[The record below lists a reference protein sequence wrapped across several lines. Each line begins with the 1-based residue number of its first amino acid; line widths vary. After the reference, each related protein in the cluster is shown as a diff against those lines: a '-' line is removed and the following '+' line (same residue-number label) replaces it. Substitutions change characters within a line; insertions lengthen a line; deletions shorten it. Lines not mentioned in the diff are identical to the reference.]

1 MRSKVSVFVL
11 SYNIKGGRGVEL
23 MNLTEFGEEILRRLS
38 KKRCDIA
45 EVFIRKM
52 KGISAES
59 KDREIDSFEVERDF
73 GIAIRVITEKRQGF
87 AFTTDTDKI
96 NEIIDIA
103 VESVGYSADDE
114 FVSIPEVDSGNIRD
128 VEIYDPEVEDIDE
141 RDIIDSAI
149 HLEMSAR
156 DHDPRIVKIR
166 KALISTGIIETV
178 IMNSAGLKYSY
189 RGTTISA
196 QIFVMA
202 EDNSDA
208 QMGWDYVLC
217 RRKADIDVRK
227 VGKTAASRAI
237 ELLGSKRI
245 SSERVPVILDS
256 PVAVDFLQILCS
268 SLSSESVQKNRSF
281 LAGKKGREVVS
292 PIIDIIDDGTMAWM
306 VGTKPVDDE
315 GVPCRKKYLIRGGVL
330 EGYMYNSYTAR
341 KDSVEST
348 GNAVRSGVRS
358 LPGIGPTNIFINT
371 RKSRS
376 RKELIDSVKKG
387 MLIVSAMGVHTAN
400 PISGDFSV
408 GVSGLWI
415 ENGEICFPVK
425 EAVMSGNVLELFKK
439 VEDSGDDLRFY
450 GNAGSPSLLI
460 EEVDISA

>member
-1 MRSKVSVFVL
+1 
-11 SYNIKGGRGVEL
+11 
-23 MNLTEFGEEILRRLS
+23 MNLTELGEVALRKLAKKGCNNAEI
-38 KKRCDIA
+38 
-45 EVFIRKM
+45 FIRKI
-52 KGISAES
+52 KGISAEA
-59 KDREIDSFEVERDF
+59 KDGRVDSFEVERDF
-73 GIAIRVITEKRQGF
+73 GLAIRVIAGERQGF
-87 AFTTDTDKI
+87 AFTTDIEKI
-96 NEIIDIA
+96 DEIIGMA
-103 VESVGYSADDE
+103 VESVRYSADDE
-114 FVSIPEVDSGNIRD
+114 FICIPEVDSGDIRD
-128 VEIYDPEVEDIDE
+128 VEIYDPEVENIDE

-156 DHDPRIVKIR
+156 DHDPRVVRIR
-166 KALISTGIIETV
+166 KALVSTGVSETF
-178 IMNSAGLKYSY
+178 IMNLSGLRYSY
-189 RGTTISA
+189 KSTSISVQVSA
-196 QIFVMA
+196 MA
-202 EDNSDA
+202 EENGDA

-227 VGKTAASRAI
+227 VGNTAASRAI

-245 SSERVPVILDS
+245 SSERIPVILDS

-292 PIIDIIDDGTMAWM
+292 PIIDIIDDGTMAWLA
-306 VGTKPVDDE
+306 GTKPVDDE

-348 GNAVRSGVRS
+348 GNAVRSGIKT
-358 LPGIGPTNIFINT
+358 LPGVGPTNIFINT
-371 RKSRS
+371 RKNRS
-376 RKELIDSVKKG
+376 RKELIDSVKRG

-408 GVSGLWI
+408 GISGLWI

-425 EAVMSGNVLELFKK
+425 EAVMSGNVLELFKRVK
-439 VEDSGDDLRFY
+439 DSGDDLRFY
-450 GNAGSPSLLI
+450 GNAGSPSLLV
-460 EEVDISA
+460 EEMDISA